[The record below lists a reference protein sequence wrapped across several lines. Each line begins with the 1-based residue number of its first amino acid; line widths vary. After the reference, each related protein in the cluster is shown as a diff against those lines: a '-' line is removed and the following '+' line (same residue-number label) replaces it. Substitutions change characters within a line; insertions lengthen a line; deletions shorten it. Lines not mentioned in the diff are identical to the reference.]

1 MSSTKPK
8 KPRYRFAA
16 FTVSPSRRALL
27 RDGEEV
33 PLIPRY
39 FDLLVLL
46 IERRNEAVHRR
57 DIFDIVWS
65 DVVVSDGAL
74 SQAIRILRRTL
85 GDDPR
90 EPTFIRTVSR
100 HGYRFVFPEVLK
112 EDDETPLSL
121 EVTNDGANSQP
132 KNEDAFDTALE
143 VLLDASTG
151 ESLRRE
157 AAEMLHTLD
166 TSEALRRL
174 DRLPGHETARAILR
188 DTRWDVPG
196 AGDVPLYGQPGGL
209 GTTWALVKFRFELAL
224 RLAGRRWASA
234 VTGGAFA
241 GLVAGLLGGLVLRFG
256 PGSTATDSV
265 LVALPLVGLLIG
277 GLGAAGVGAGLSAA
291 ETLTRSSRTLALLLL
306 GSLGGGAIGALTH
319 LVGRL
324 TLEGL
329 FGRDLS
335 PIAGGLEGLTMGFAA
350 GLGYAVATPRY
361 EGGMA
366 SPRGVNRIAAAAV
379 TGLSC
384 AIAGMLLAVTG
395 RHLGAM
401 SLDFMA
407 KTFPG
412 SQVGLD
418 PIARLLGE
426 TTPGAVTR
434 IVISAWEG
442 WMFGF
447 GLIVGLTRR
456 PRSLK

>member
-1 MSSTKPK
+1 MSSTKPT

-16 FTVSPSRRALL
+16 FAVSPSRRVLT
-27 RDGEEV
+27 RDGEELA
-33 PLIPRY
+33 LIPRY

-57 DIFDIVWS
+57 DIFDTVWS
-65 DVVVSDGAL
+65 DVVVTDGAL

-85 GDDPR
+85 RDNPR

-100 HGYRFVFPEVLK
+100 HGYRFVFPEVHE
-112 EDDETPLSL
+112 EDDGNPLPL
-121 EVTNDGANSQP
+121 EATNNGPSPEP
-132 KNEDAFDTALE
+132 KQDKAFETALE
-143 VLLDASTG
+143 VLLDPSKD
-151 ESLRRE
+151 EELRRE
-157 AAEMLHTLD
+157 AAEALHGLD
-166 TSEALRRL
+166 TAEALRRL
-174 DRLPGHETARAILR
+174 DRLPGHATARAILR
-188 DTRWDVPG
+188 DARWDVPG
-196 AGDVPLYGQPGGL
+196 AGDVPLLGQPGGL
-209 GTTWALVKFRFELAL
+209 RTTWTLVKFRFELAL

-234 VTGGAFA
+234 VTGGSLA
-241 GLVAGLLGGLVLRFG
+241 GLVAGFLGGLVLRFG

-277 GLGAAGVGAGLSAA
+277 GLAAAGVGAGLSAA
-291 ETLTRSSRTLALLLL
+291 ETLTRSFRTFALILL
-306 GSLGGGAIGALTH
+306 GALGGGAIGALTH

-335 PIAGGLEGLTMGFAA
+335 PIAGGLEGLSIGFAA
-350 GLGYAVATPRY
+350 GLGYAVMTPRPG
-361 EGGMA
+361 GGMA
-366 SPRGVNRIAAAAV
+366 SPRGANRIATAAV

-418 PIARLLGE
+418 PLAHLLGE
-426 TTPGAVTR
+426 ATPGAVTR